1 MSELYQRS
9 FIKLELDQILE
20 QLAQCAGS
28 EEGKEACRRL
38 CPVTDLEEV
47 QKLLAETTA
56 ASDLCTR
63 KGNPSFSG
71 VTDIS
76 LALDRADRGGTLQM
90 QELLRIGGVLRCT
103 RSMKSYLDEDDKKT
117 VLVEYL
123 YLDLKTCD
131 RCVGTDKVLEEVLE
145 VLTPVLEL
153 AGYDVKYHKK
163 EMTTINDAK
172 EHKFVS
178 SPTIRVNG
186 NDICD
191 SVIENDCGCCG
202 EISGTQVDCRVFEY
216 EGNQY
221 EVPPKA
227 MLTEYIL
234 RAVFSEN
241 KKSSCVEYELP
252 DNLKRFYEGKTS
264 KSSCCCNGG
273 CC

>member
-1 MSELYQRS
+1 MAKMWYPV
-9 FIKLELDQILE
+9 IDILE
-20 QLAQCAGS
+20 CIECGTCVAKCSHGVYDKQKDPVPVVINPDACIDHCHGCGNICPQGAILYAGDDT
-28 EEGKEACRRL
+28 GWKPPMKENVEINSC
-38 CPVTDLEEV
+38 CCGSVNV
-47 QKLLAETTA
+47 
-56 ASDLCTR
+56 
-63 KGNPSFSG
+63 N
-71 VTDIS
+71 
-76 LALDRADRGGTLQM
+76 
-90 QELLRIGGVLRCT
+90 
-103 RSMKSYLDEDDKKT
+103 DKKT

-163 EMTTINDAK
+163 EMATINDAK

-241 KKSSCVEYELP
+241 KKSSCGEYELP